1 MTYQY
6 LTNLSEKIPPGL
18 IARLYKARWDIEKV
32 FDEMKN
38 KLEETKAWASS
49 ATAKAIQ
56 ARLLCLTHNLMLL
69 MEQEIEHRSGVK
81 NTAELER
88 RRKRRAKEKE
98 LAKKASK
105 PQATGLLE
113 RTERLTQRAVKFV
126 RWLRNHLNFQ
136 RDWHSAVASLAEI
149 YSHI

>member
-1 MTYQY
+1 
-6 LTNLSEKIPPGL
+6 
-18 IARLYKARWDIEKV
+18 
-32 FDEMKN
+32 
-38 KLEETKAWASS
+38 
-49 ATAKAIQ
+49 
-56 ARLLCLTHNLMLL
+56 
-69 MEQEIEHRSGVK
+69 VK